1 MDLFGNNDVA
11 FKGQNYDQLRKTAQ
25 SSGTLFEDPE
35 FLAADSSLSH
45 KQMSHRRIKWK
56 RPGELCA
63 NPHLVV
69 DGTKRGDVTQG
80 QLGNCWFVA
89 ATADLAQEKELWEK
103 VVPNAK
109 DQDWDE
115 ENKEKYAG
123 IFHFRFWR
131 FGKWQDVVIDDRLP
145 CNNNN
150 KLIYTHSEKG
160 NEFWSAL
167 LEKAYAK
174 ISGCYENLESGNTAD
189 ALVDFTGG
197 VAEQIS
203 LQEESFV
210 DNLEKH
216 KELHAQMKKYR
227 DRGFLMSASI
237 KQTSAEDME
246 ARTDVGLVK
255 GHAYSVTAVKT
266 VKLGESGL
274 LNLFNKEKVYLVRLR
289 NPWGKKEWTGPWSDG
304 SLEWQKVSE
313 CERKSLGIV
322 NEDDGEFWMPFEEFC
337 FHFTTLVIC
346 RMPNQAFF
354 SLDRTWHE
362 TLLLSQWRFN
372 SNAVQNRAGG
382 CIRNKDTFLQNP
394 QFLLSVDTDKDDII
408 VSLSQQDTRADHNEQ
423 AKTIGFYVIEVESNR
438 KYRAHSIKQEPL
450 VSTTYIN
457 SRSVFAEQTLLR
469 GRYIIVPTTYEPQI
483 ESPLMLRVFSDNG
496 AGVRE
501 LKEDFPSPGA
511 TECFHG
517 GNIQVVSQ
525 VTVLGAT
532 NLPRQDHR
540 GGADPYVYIR
550 CEGNTAKSRVQEN
563 TLNPEFKYSA
573 IFYRRKPQQPIIIEV
588 WNHNV
593 VKDTFMGQAIFMAQN
608 KRQPENIVE
617 VLKKRDCDS
626 EEAAGGNISVVITT
640 TDDLRAL

>member
-1 MDLFGNNDVA
+1 MGLFGNNVVA

-35 FLAADSSLSH
+35 FLAADSSLFH
-45 KQMSHRRIKWK
+45 KRTSPGRIEWK
-56 RPGELCA
+56 RPGELCS

-69 DGTKRGDVTQG
+69 DGTKSGDVTQG

-89 ATADLAQEKELWEK
+89 ATANLAQEKELWEK

-145 CNNNN
+145 CNNN
-150 KLIYTHSEKG
+150 KLIYTHSEEG

-174 ISGCYENLESGNTAD
+174 ISGCYENLDGGNTAD

-197 VAEQIS
+197 VAEQIN

-210 DNLEKH
+210 GNLEKH
-216 KELHAQMKKYR
+216 KELHAHMKKYSER
-227 DRGFLMSASI
+227 RFLMSASI
-237 KQTSAEDME
+237 KVTSAEEME

-255 GHAYSVTAVKT
+255 GHAYGVTAVKT

-289 NPWGKKEWTGPWSDG
+289 NPWGEKEWTGPWSDG
-304 SLEWQKVSE
+304 SPEWQKVSE
-313 CERKSLGIV
+313 SQRKSLGIV

-337 FHFTTLVIC
+337 SHFTTLVIC

-354 SLDRTWHE
+354 SLHRTWHE
-362 TLLLSQWRFN
+362 TLLLSQWKFN

-382 CIRNKDTFLQNP
+382 CINNKDTFLQNP
-394 QFLLSVDTDKDDII
+394 QFLLSVDTEKDDII
-408 VSLSQQDTRADHNEQ
+408 VSLSQPDTRADQNEQ
-423 AKTIGFYVIEVESNR
+423 AKTIGFYVMEVESNR
-438 KYRAHSIKQEPL
+438 KYRAHSIKQKAFM
-450 VSTTYIN
+450 STYIN
-457 SRSVFAEQTLLR
+457 SRSVFAKQTLLR
-469 GRYIIVPTTYEPQI
+469 GRYIIVPTIFEAKI
-483 ESPLMLRVFSDNG
+483 ESPLMLRVFSDTG
-496 AGVRE
+496 AGVKE
-501 LKEDFPSPGA
+501 LKEDYPSPGA
-511 TECFHG
+511 MECCRG

-532 NLPRQDHR
+532 NLPKQDHFG
-540 GGADPYVYIR
+540 GGADPYVYIK
-550 CEGNTAKSRVQEN
+550 CEGKTAKSRVQEN
-563 TLNPEFKYSA
+563 TLNPEFKYNA
-573 IFYRRKPQQPIIIEV
+573 IFYRRKAQQPIVIEV

-608 KRQPENIVE
+608 KGQPENNVA
-617 VLKKRDCDS
+617 VLKKRGRDS
-626 EEAAGGNISVVITT
+626 EDAAGGNISVVITT